1 MLQNVI
7 LYMKVKKHRTYLLFL
22 YVRRIIENFTF
33 ILSLEIVVLYQT
45 KLEWSNH
52 VLFYGDLANV
62 YFQNG

>member
-7 LYMKVKKHRTYLLFL
+7 LKMKIKNIERFYCFL

-33 ILSLEIVVLYQT
+33 ILSLEIVFLCQT

-52 VLFYGDLANV
+52 VLFYGDFANV